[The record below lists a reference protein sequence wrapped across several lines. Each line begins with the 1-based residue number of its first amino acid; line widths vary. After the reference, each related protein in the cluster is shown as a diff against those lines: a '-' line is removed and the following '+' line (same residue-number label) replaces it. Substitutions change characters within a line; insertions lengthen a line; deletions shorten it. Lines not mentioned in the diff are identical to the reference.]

1 MNYQLSVPTVPN
13 SVASSPST
21 VSLLLAAV
29 LSGAVAA
36 AVITGLVTVVLARRK
51 SREEE
56 RARLRQAFADARRA
70 QAAYKEFPYAI
81 RRRAAERPV
90 DERIRLSEALRD
102 IQADIDFHLAW
113 TELESDEVGRAYA
126 ELITQTRA
134 VAGEAMK
141 SAWQAAPVDTDEGM
155 IVPRTTV
162 DLSSL
167 KPAEEAYTGAVQSHL
182 RALAPGC
189 SRPKP

>member
-1 MNYQLSVPTVPN
+1 MKCGLPAE
-13 SVASSPST
+13 VAT
-21 VSLLLAAV
+21 VSSASTATLVLAAI

-90 DERIRLSEALRD
+90 DERIRLSEALRE
-102 IQADIDFHLAW
+102 IQANIDFHLAW
-113 TELESDEVGRAYA
+113 TELESEEVGHAFA
-126 ELITQTRA
+126 ELIKQTRT

-141 SAWQAAPVDTDEGM
+141 SAWQTPAADADEGM
-155 IVPRTTV
+155 IVPRALV
-162 DLSSL
+162 DLSAL
-167 KPAEEAYTGAVQSHL
+167 KRAEETYTRAVQAHL
-182 RALAPGC
+182 RALAPRW
-189 SRPKP
+189 SRTGH